1 MRYAS
6 ERELLILSHQLVGRH
21 IPPMTSYTKS
31 FGKEGGNELATVKM
45 CVIFLLLSASLLV
58 AAPTE
63 PKNRPWEIKRN
74 YRKFRQTIK
83 SQSRHQLI

>member
-1 MRYAS
+1 
-6 ERELLILSHQLVGRH
+6 
-21 IPPMTSYTKS
+21 
-31 FGKEGGNELATVKM
+31 M

-83 SQSRHQLI
+83 IPIKTSINKNIKVNLPLQSGMEHHLP